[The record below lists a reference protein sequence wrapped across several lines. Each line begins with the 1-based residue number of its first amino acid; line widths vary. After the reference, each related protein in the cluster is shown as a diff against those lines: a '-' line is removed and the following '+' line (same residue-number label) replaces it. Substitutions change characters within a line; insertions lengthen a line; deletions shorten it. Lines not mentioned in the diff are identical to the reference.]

1 MLPPVGVLGTLTRE
15 GKRLELASAPIVMK
29 GTRCREASETG
40 LSLGLWLPAAA
51 SQFNVDDQVLAL
63 SLDPA
68 TGISLGEELVLQLE
82 GQSFDPALHRKAR
95 VLAWISEDGRAA
107 SAHLPVKA
115 SLKAHALSPAGPID
129 VSFDLDF
136 GALGAVRGRARV
148 ETLEETTCIIPA
160 PPPPPPPPSAKPKPR
175 PPGKPP
181 MPKVG

>member
-15 GKRLELASAPIVMK
+15 GKVLDLATAPIIMK
-29 GTRCREASETG
+29 GKRCREASETG

-51 SQFNVDDQVLAL
+51 SQFNVDDQVVAL

-68 TGISLGEELVLQLE
+68 AGISLDEELVMQLE

-115 SLKAHALSPAGPID
+115 SLKAHALAPAGPID
-129 VSFDLDF
+129 LTFELDF
-136 GALGAVRGRARV
+136 GALGAVRGRARAS
-148 ETLEETTCIIPA
+148 TLEETTCVIPA
-160 PPPPPPPPSAKPKPR
+160 PPPPPSATPKPR

>member
-15 GKRLELASAPIVMK
+15 GKLLELVSAPIVMK

-51 SQFNVDDQVLAL
+51 SQFNVDDQVVAL

-68 TGISLGEELVLQLE
+68 AGISLDEELVVQLD
-82 GQSFDPALHRKAR
+82 GQSFDPALHGKAR
-95 VLAWISEDGRAA
+95 VLAWISEAGRGA

-115 SLKAHALSPAGPID
+115 SLKAHALSPAGPVD

-160 PPPPPPPPSAKPKPR
+160 PPPQPTVKPKPR